1 MILSLST
8 TTIVSSIA
16 IFLLVIFSLV
26 SILLFVKSRLMPA
39 GKVKISINGEK
50 EIEVD
55 GGSTLL
61 NTLSNEGEVDWVA
74 FSNEFVDKTLGLNR
88 SQEEN

>member
-8 TTIVSSIA
+8 TTIVSSVA
-16 IFLLVIFSLV
+16 IFLTVIFSLV
-26 SILLFVKSRLMPA
+26 SVLLFVKSKLMPA

-61 NTLSNEGEVDWVA
+61 NT
-74 FSNEFVDKTLGLNR
+74 
-88 SQEEN
+88 